1 MKLIHG
7 TRMVQTNKDKKEH
20 TWTLFNNN
28 IGKELVINKQAAY
41 LITKM
46 QKNKNMWRRNED
58 FYSELERWGFLDR
71 NEKGEADEIYL
82 SNLKN
87 KKYPLTSLAIELT
100 DGCNLKCTHCYG
112 KYGKNAI
119 KNSMFPYEKI
129 EEMLPE
135 LNELNTLRIALTG
148 GEPTIHPDFI
158 KIAILF
164 LKHGFDLTILTNG
177 YNYDI
182 IEKLLQ
188 SMQKY
193 HYMLK
198 VSLDGIYAKHDE
210 IRGREGTF
218 QNVVRSLKTIQK
230 NKNVVCMI
238 STVEMRQNESSI
250 SEIMKYI
257 QENFPEMKHTI
268 DFAFPDG
275 NAVKSKCAFSI
286 EEIKTMIKEK
296 KEESVLYNINNGRPL
311 SKYRCS
317 GGISQ
322 CTITSKGDLKIC
334 TAANQPQFIF
344 KYNAFQKGI
353 AYAWCH
359 CGKNIKRYR
368 KEKVHQ
374 TKDCKKCKYKS
385 KCGITDCRML
395 ALVYNGDEKRSS
407 PLTCAIAQNIV
418 KNTEGQA

>member
-1 MKLIHG
+1 MKLKYMNMDEKNYWALIALYKCLKVSHVDCIDSIQD
-7 TRMVQTNKDKKEH
+7 MVNMFGNE
-20 TWTLFNNN
+20 FNLYS
-28 IGKELVINKQAAY
+28 KCSFLLVTSDVRKSIV
-41 LITKM
+41 
-46 QKNKNMWRRNED
+46 D
-58 FYSELERWGFLDR
+58 
-71 NEKGEADEIYL
+71 L
-82 SNLKN
+82 SN
-87 KKYPLTSLAIELT
+87 KYHFCYHLSYLT
-100 DGCNLKCTHCYG
+100 
-112 KYGKNAI
+112 
-119 KNSMFPYEKI
+119 YEKI

-188 SMQKY
+188 STQKY
-193 HYMLK
+193 HYMIK

>member
-1 MKLIHG
+1 
-7 TRMVQTNKDKKEH
+7 
-20 TWTLFNNN
+20 
-28 IGKELVINKQAAY
+28 
-41 LITKM
+41 
-46 QKNKNMWRRNED
+46 
-58 FYSELERWGFLDR
+58 
-71 NEKGEADEIYL
+71 
-82 SNLKN
+82 
-87 KKYPLTSLAIELT
+87 
-100 DGCNLKCTHCYG
+100 
-112 KYGKNAI
+112 
-119 KNSMFPYEKI
+119 
-129 EEMLPE
+129 
-135 LNELNTLRIALTG
+135 
-148 GEPTIHPDFI
+148 
-158 KIAILF
+158 
-164 LKHGFDLTILTNG
+164 
-177 YNYDI
+177 
-182 IEKLLQ
+182 
-188 SMQKY
+188 
-193 HYMLK
+193 
-198 VSLDGIYAKHDE
+198 
-210 IRGREGTF
+210 
-218 QNVVRSLKTIQK
+218 
-230 NKNVVCMI
+230 MI

-257 QENFPEMKHTI
+257 QENFPEMKQTI